1 MKESTLR
8 YTNDRLGLI
17 KMARN
22 NGLSDEGIVGEVTRG
37 LSYADLRVRAEI
49 WAPLLGLTEAEFVR
63 IARLRSKP

>member
-1 MKESTLR
+1 MRESTLR

-22 NGLSDEGIVGEVTRG
+22 KGLSDERIVREVTWG
-37 LSYADLRVRAEI
+37 LSYADLRARAEI

-63 IARLRSKP
+63 IARLHSKP